1 MGNKR
6 KYLVRVRAGTTGV
19 CVWGGGGGGRNTH
32 KRKVKKGGPGMLE
45 LRNVLNI
52 KEFSEKLRS
61 KKSEKVLS
69 YPLSQTSVWKIF
81 WDVLFSEKN
90 IPPPPP
96 PPPPPPGWEPIHPP
110 PPTRF

>member
-1 MGNKR
+1 VPR
-6 KYLVRVRAGTTGV
+6 
-19 CVWGGGGGGRNTH
+19 
-32 KRKVKKGGPGMLE
+32 GGPGMLE

-69 YPLSQTSVWKIF
+69 YPLSQTSVWKKF

-90 IPPPPP
+90 I
-96 PPPPPPGWEPIHPP
+96 PPPPGWEPIHPP